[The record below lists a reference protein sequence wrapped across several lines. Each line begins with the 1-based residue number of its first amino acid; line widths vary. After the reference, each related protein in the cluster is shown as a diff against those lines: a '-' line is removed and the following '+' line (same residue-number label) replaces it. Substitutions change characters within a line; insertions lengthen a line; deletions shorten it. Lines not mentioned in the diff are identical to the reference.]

1 MVNRSLLAMAEA
13 NSVAAAA
20 DNSAT
25 GEVLAGGRKPTAV
38 IVAVD
43 GSRTAEHAFDWYL
56 QYIHSPENEVVVVHS
71 VELTNVHAYPSVFV
85 RPEILEA
92 EFSKEKDKAKGL
104 EKAVK
109 RKLREH
115 KVRGRFTMVAGI
127 AGEVIVDL
135 AKRES
140 AELIVVGTRGW
151 GKIRRTILG
160 SVSDYVI
167 HHAHCGVLTIR
178 KSTPL

>member
-1 MVNRSLLAMAEA
+1 M
-13 NSVAAAA
+13 
-20 DNSAT
+20 
-25 GEVLAGGRKPTAV
+25 
-38 IVAVD
+38 IV
-43 GSRTAEHAFDWYL
+43 
-56 QYIHSPENEVVVVHS
+56 
-71 VELTNVHAYPSVFV
+71 V
-85 RPEILEA
+85 RQ
-92 EFSKEKDKAKGL
+92 
-104 EKAVK
+104 
-109 RKLREH
+109 
-115 KVRGRFTMVAGI
+115 VRGRFTMEAGI